1 MKDSNYYASEIHNI
15 IRVVMLFSSKFIHPF
30 TLQSELF
37 QIKKSLAKNLQA
49 SVKISNYQLKKM
61 EEQQ

>member
-37 QIKKSLAKNLQA
+37 QIKKSLDKNL
-49 SVKISNYQLKKM
+49 
-61 EEQQ
+61 